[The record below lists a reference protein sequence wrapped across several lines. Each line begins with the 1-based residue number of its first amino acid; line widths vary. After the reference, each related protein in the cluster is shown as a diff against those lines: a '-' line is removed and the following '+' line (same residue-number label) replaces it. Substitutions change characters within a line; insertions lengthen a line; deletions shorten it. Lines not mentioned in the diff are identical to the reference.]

1 MALKAAAKKGKRV
14 KQLPKDTAVSIHHT
28 CYGLVELY
36 RYLFATS
43 HRFTGNF
50 TTNFQEK
57 EFCKLCQGSG
67 GTHFISLQQGIEIKQ
82 SSLLISL
89 NKDLEQ
95 FNI

>member
-14 KQLPKDTAVSIHHT
+14 KQLTKDTAVSVHHT

-36 RYLFATS
+36 RYLLATS
-43 HRFTGNF
+43 HRFICLGNF

-57 EFCKLCQGSG
+57 EFCRLRQGSG
-67 GTHFISLQQGIEIKQ
+67 GTYFISLQQGIEIKQ

-89 NKDLEQ
+89 NKDLE
-95 FNI
+95 

>member
-36 RYLFATS
+36 RYLLATS
-43 HRFTGNF
+43 HQFICLGNF

-57 EFCKLCQGSG
+57 EFCKLRQGSG
-67 GTHFISLQQGIEIKQ
+67 GTYFISLQQGIEIKQ

-89 NKDLEQ
+89 NKDLE
-95 FNI
+95 

>member
-36 RYLFATS
+36 RYLLATS
-43 HRFTGNF
+43 HRFICLGNF

-57 EFCKLCQGSG
+57 EFCRLRQGSG
-67 GTHFISLQQGIEIKQ
+67 GTYFISLQQGMK
-82 SSLLISL
+82 L
-89 NKDLEQ
+89 N
-95 FNI
+95 NHRCSYH